1 MGLIEVL
8 QYLEEEKERL
18 LAGGADIRDL
28 YRSLAESIRT
38 LSVPFRRSFAPDS
51 GINAA
56 IDPESRKLT
65 FHKRGLQSSEGEVQ
79 DNTRRL
85 SELINN
91 VYAVRNSFLEN
102 AHFVDLR
109 EINDIRKV
117 HADIRQFLEELYMKN
132 TVWILQD
139 PNSEASVL
147 ARQKRKD
154 IEELLKE
161 RIDPFFER
169 LEQIRIDEYS
179 LRLRME
185 IRDEIGSEQNYR
197 KNAEKYD
204 ALVKDRC
211 NVLGVRDDPR
221 LVKVVLQ
228 ELEQS
233 DENLE
238 SRLREKYS
246 ESDKQAGSPSVRRRY
261 MRVLHRY
268 LARTKDVAA
277 LLPILENIYSI
288 FQPKPSLL
296 DRIRGFFARLA
307 GREQKSARRDIEYS
321 FIIGGESI
329 ERKQASLESLMGEV
343 NQLEKVLLRTR
354 DTIRTAQI
362 SKRIDSIP
370 INRIRDA
377 IDSIRGSMRRV
388 FEESFGIVQWLGK
401 KNNQDKLARLPETMQ
416 RDLNVRL
423 DAIYATIIINAERLK
438 EIHHRQGEA
447 EAFPE

>member
-1 MGLIEVL
+1 MGLTEVL
-8 QYLEEEKERL
+8 RYLDEEKERL
-18 LAGGADIRDL
+18 LAAAADIRDL

-38 LSVPFRRSFAPDS
+38 LSVPFRRSFAPNS
-51 GINAA
+51 GIDAA
-56 IDPESRKLT
+56 IDSESRKIT
-65 FHKRGLQSSEGEVQ
+65 FRKRGLQSTEGEVQ

-91 VYAVRNSFLEN
+91 VYAIRNSFLAN
-102 AHFVDLR
+102 AYLAELK
-109 EINDIRKV
+109 EIADIRKV

-197 KNAEKYD
+197 KSPEKYD
-204 ALVKDRC
+204 ALIKDRC
-211 NVLGVRDDPR
+211 VSLGVRYDPQ
-221 LVKVVLQ
+221 LAKVVLH
-228 ELEQS
+228 ELERS

-238 SRLREKYS
+238 TRLREKYS
-246 ESDKQAGSPSVRRRY
+246 QTDQQAGSPSMRRKH
-261 MRVLHRY
+261 MRILHRY
-268 LARTKDVAA
+268 LARTKDIAA
-277 LLPILENIYSI
+277 LLPILENIYFI

-296 DRIRGFFARLA
+296 DRLRGFFARLA
-307 GREQKSARRDIEYS
+307 GREEKSPRRDIEYS
-321 FIIGGESI
+321 YIIGGESI
-329 ERKQASLESLMGEV
+329 ERKQASLEALIGEV

-354 DTIRTAQI
+354 DTIRTAQTN
-362 SKRIDSIP
+362 KRIDSIS
-370 INRIRDA
+370 IDRIRDA
-377 IDSIRGSMRRV
+377 IDSIRSSMRRV

-401 KNNQDKLARLPETMQ
+401 KSNQDKLAKLPETMQ
-416 RDLNVRL
+416 RDLNVHL

-438 EIHHRQGEA
+438 EILGREPEDSQG
-447 EAFPE
+447 

>member
-8 QYLEEEKERL
+8 HYLEEEKEQL
-18 LAGGADIRDL
+18 LAGAADVRDL

-51 GINAA
+51 GIDAA
-56 IDPESRKLT
+56 IDPETRKIT
-65 FHKRGLQSSEGEVQ
+65 FHKHGLQSSEGEVQ

-91 VYAVRNSFLEN
+91 VYAVRNSFLDN
-102 AHFVDLR
+102 PHFVELK
-109 EINDIRKV
+109 EIADIRKV
-117 HADIRQFLEELYMKN
+117 HADVRQFLEDLYMKS

-197 KNAEKYD
+197 KSPEKYD
-204 ALVKDRC
+204 GLIKDRC
-211 NVLGVRDDPR
+211 NRLGVGYDPR
-221 LVKVVLQ
+221 LVKVVVK
-228 ELEQS
+228 ELERS

-238 SRLREKYS
+238 SRLRAKYA
-246 ESDKQAGSPSVRRRY
+246 ESDKPADSPSLRRKY

-277 LLPILENIYSI
+277 LLPVLENIYFI

-296 DRIRGFFARLA
+296 SRIRSFFARLA
-307 GREQKSARRDIEYS
+307 GREEKSVHRDIEYS
-321 FIIGGESI
+321 YIMGGDSI
-329 ERKQASLESLMGEV
+329 ERREASLEKLIGEV

-354 DTIRTAQI
+354 DNIRTAQI
-362 SKRIDSIP
+362 NKQINSISISKISDT
-370 INRIRDA
+370 
-377 IDSIRGSMRRV
+377 IDSIRSSMRRV
-388 FEESFGIVQWLGK
+388 FEESFGIIQWLGK
-401 KNNQDKLARLPETMQ
+401 KSNQDKLARLPESMQ
-416 RDLNVRL
+416 RDLNVHL

-438 EIHHRQGEA
+438 EIIHKQQDSRD
-447 EAFPE
+447 FSL

>member
-8 QYLEEEKERL
+8 DYLEEEKEQL
-18 LAGGADIRDL
+18 LAGAADVRDL

-51 GINAA
+51 GIDAA
-56 IDPESRKLT
+56 IDPETRKIT
-65 FHKRGLQSSEGEVQ
+65 FHKHGLQSTEGEVQ

-91 VYAVRNSFLEN
+91 VYAVRNSFLDN
-102 AHFVDLR
+102 PHFVELK
-109 EINDIRKV
+109 EIADIRKV
-117 HADIRQFLEELYMKN
+117 HAEVRQFLEDLYMKN

-185 IRDEIGSEQNYR
+185 IRDEIGSEQSYR
-197 KNAEKYD
+197 KSPEKYD
-204 ALVKDRC
+204 GLIKDRC
-211 NVLGVRDDPR
+211 NRLGVAYDPR
-221 LVKVVLQ
+221 LVKVVVK
-228 ELEQS
+228 ELERS

-238 SRLREKYS
+238 SRLRAKYA
-246 ESDKQAGSPSVRRRY
+246 ESDKPADSPSLRRKY

-277 LLPILENIYSI
+277 LLPVLENIYFI

-296 DRIRGFFARLA
+296 SRIRSFFARLA
-307 GREQKSARRDIEYS
+307 GREEKSVHRDIEYS
-321 FIIGGESI
+321 YIMGGDSI
-329 ERKQASLESLMGEV
+329 ERREASLEKLIGEV

-354 DTIRTAQI
+354 DNIRTAQI
-362 SKRIDSIP
+362 NKQINSLSISKISET
-370 INRIRDA
+370 
-377 IDSIRGSMRRV
+377 IDSIRSSMRRV
-388 FEESFGIVQWLGK
+388 FEESFGIIQWLGK
-401 KNNQDKLARLPETMQ
+401 KSNQDKLARLPEPMQ
-416 RDLNVRL
+416 RDLNVHL

-438 EIHHRQGEA
+438 EIIHKQQDSRN
-447 EAFPE
+447 FSL

>member
-1 MGLIEVL
+1 MGLSEVL

-18 LAGGADIRDL
+18 LGEAASIRDL

-38 LSVPFRRSFAPDS
+38 LSIPFRRSFAPDS

-65 FHKRGLQSSEGEVQ
+65 FHKHGLQSTEGEVQ
-79 DNTRRL
+79 NNTRRL

-91 VYAVRNSFLEN
+91 VYAIRNSFLGN
-102 AHFVDLR
+102 AHFVELK
-109 EINDIRKV
+109 EIADIRKV
-117 HADIRQFLEELYMKN
+117 HANIRQFLEELYMKN

-139 PNSEASVL
+139 PNLEASVL

-185 IRDEIGSEQNYR
+185 VRDEIGSEQNYR
-197 KNAEKYD
+197 KSPEKYD
-204 ALVKDRC
+204 GIIKDRC
-211 NVLGVRDDPR
+211 NRLGVRYDPR

-228 ELEQS
+228 DLEQS
-233 DENLE
+233 DQHLE
-238 SRLREKYS
+238 TRLREKYA
-246 ESDKQAGSPSVRRRY
+246 ESDKTADTSSRRRKY

-277 LLPILENIYSI
+277 LLPVLENIYFI

-296 DRIRGFFARLA
+296 ARIRTFFARLA
-307 GREQKSARRDIEYS
+307 GREEKIIRRDIEYS
-321 FIIGGESI
+321 YIIGGESI
-329 ERKQASLESLMGEV
+329 ERKQASVETLIGEV

-354 DTIRTAQI
+354 DTIRTAQLNKKI
-362 SKRIDSIP
+362 NSIP
-370 INRIRDA
+370 LDRIEDT
-377 IDSIRGSMRRV
+377 IDSIRSSMRRV

-401 KNNQDKLARLPETMQ
+401 KSNQDKLAKLPETMQ
-416 RDLNVRL
+416 RDLNVHL

-438 EIHHRQGEA
+438 EIVRRQEEA
-447 EAFPE
+447 KDF

>member
-1 MGLIEVL
+1 MGLTEVL
-8 QYLEEEKERL
+8 RYLDEEKERL
-18 LAGGADIRDL
+18 LAGAADIRDL

-38 LSVPFRRSFAPDS
+38 LSVPFRRSFAPNS
-51 GINAA
+51 GIDAA
-56 IDPESRKLT
+56 IDLESRKIT
-65 FHKRGLQSSEGEVQ
+65 FRKRGLQSSEGEVQ

-91 VYAVRNSFLEN
+91 VYAIRNSFLAN
-102 AHFVDLR
+102 AYFVELK
-109 EINDIRKV
+109 EIADIRKV

-139 PNSEASVL
+139 PNAEVSVL

-197 KNAEKYD
+197 KSPEKYD
-204 ALVKDRC
+204 TLIKDC
-211 NVLGVRDDPR
+211 CSSLGVRYDPQ

-246 ESDKQAGSPSVRRRY
+246 QADKQAGSPSMRRKH
-261 MRVLHRY
+261 MRILHRY
-268 LARTKDVAA
+268 LARTKDIAA
-277 LLPILENIYSI
+277 LLPILENIYFI

-296 DRIRGFFARLA
+296 DRLRGFFARLA
-307 GREQKSARRDIEYS
+307 GRVENSPRRDIEYS
-321 FIIGGESI
+321 YIIGGESI
-329 ERKQASLESLMGEV
+329 ERKQASLEALIAEV

-354 DTIRTAQI
+354 DTIRTVQI
-362 SKRIDSIP
+362 SKRIDSIS
-370 INRIRDA
+370 IDRIRDS
-377 IDSIRGSMRRV
+377 IDSIRSSMRRV
-388 FEESFGIVQWLGK
+388 FEESFGIIQWLGK
-401 KNNQDKLARLPETMQ
+401 KSNQDKLAKLPEPMQ
-416 RDLNVRL
+416 RDLNVHL
-423 DAIYATIIINAERLK
+423 DAIYATIIINSERLK
-438 EIHHRQGEA
+438 EIQGRKTGESQA
-447 EAFPE
+447 

>member
-8 QYLEEEKERL
+8 RYLEEEKERL
-18 LAGGADIRDL
+18 LAGAADIRDL

-38 LSVPFRRSFAPDS
+38 LSVPFRRSFAPNS
-51 GINAA
+51 GIEAA
-56 IDPESRKLT
+56 IDPESRKIT
-65 FHKRGLQSSEGEVQ
+65 FGKRGLQSTEGEVQ

-85 SELINN
+85 SELANN
-91 VYAVRNSFLEN
+91 VYAIRNSYLGN

-109 EINDIRKV
+109 EIADIRKV
-117 HADIRQFLEELYMKN
+117 HAEIRQFLEELYMKN

-197 KNAEKYD
+197 KSPEKYD
-204 ALVKDRC
+204 VFIKDRC
-211 NVLGVRDDPR
+211 SSLGVRFDPQ

-233 DENLE
+233 DQNLE
-238 SRLREKYS
+238 RRLREKYS
-246 ESDKQAGSPSVRRRY
+246 EAGKPAGSLSMRRKY

-268 LARTKDVAA
+268 LARTRDVAA
-277 LLPILENIYSI
+277 LLPILENIYFI

-296 DRIRGFFARLA
+296 DRIRKLFARLA
-307 GREQKSARRDIEYS
+307 GREEKSPRRDIEYS
-321 FIIGGESI
+321 YIIGKESI
-329 ERKQASLESLMGEV
+329 ERKEASLEALIGEV

-362 SKRIDSIP
+362 NKKINSISID
-370 INRIRDA
+370 RIRDT
-377 IDSIRGSMRRV
+377 IDSIRSSMRRV
-388 FEESFGIVQWLGK
+388 FEGSFGIVQWLGK
-401 KNNQDKLARLPETMQ
+401 KSNQDRLARLPETMQ
-416 RDLNVRL
+416 RDLNVHL

-438 EIHHRQGEA
+438 EILGRQEQTKESRG
-447 EAFPE
+447 

>member
-1 MGLIEVL
+1 MGLNEVL
-8 QYLEEEKERL
+8 NYLEEEKEQV
-18 LAGGADIRDL
+18 LAAAADIRDL

-51 GINAA
+51 SINAS
-56 IDPESRKLT
+56 IDPENRTIT
-65 FHKRGLQSSEGEVQ
+65 FHKPGLQSTEGEVQ

-85 SELINN
+85 GELINN
-91 VYAVRNSFLEN
+91 VYAIRNSFLGN
-102 AHFVDLR
+102 AHFVELK
-109 EINDIRKV
+109 EIADIRKV

-154 IEELLKE
+154 VEELLKE

-197 KNAEKYD
+197 KNPDKHD
-204 ALVKDRC
+204 ALIKERC
-211 NVLGVRDDPR
+211 NRLGVGYDPR

-233 DENLE
+233 DDQLE
-238 SRLREKYS
+238 GRIREKYG
-246 ESDKQAGSPSVRRRY
+246 EADKPASSPSLRRKY

-277 LLPILENIYSI
+277 LLPVLENIYFI

-296 DRIRGFFARLA
+296 ARIRAFFARLA
-307 GREQKSARRDIEYS
+307 GREEKDVRRDIEYS
-321 FIIGGESI
+321 YIIGGAAI
-329 ERKQASLESLMGEV
+329 ERKEASLETLIGEV

-362 SKRIDSIP
+362 NKKINSIS
-370 INRIRDA
+370 IEKIGDT
-377 IDSIRGSMRRV
+377 IDSIRSSMRRV
-388 FEESFGIVQWLGK
+388 FDESFGIVQWLGK
-401 KNNQDKLARLPETMQ
+401 KSNQDRLARLPEAMQ
-416 RDLNVRL
+416 RDLNVHL

-438 EIHHRQGEA
+438 EIVRKA
-447 EAFPE
+447 K

>member
-8 QYLEEEKERL
+8 HYLEEEKERL
-18 LAGGADIRDL
+18 LAGTADVRDL

-51 GINAA
+51 SINVA
-56 IDPESRKLT
+56 IDPESRKIT
-65 FHKRGLQSSEGEVQ
+65 FGKHGLQSTEGEVQ

-91 VYAVRNSFLEN
+91 VYAIRNSFLGN
-102 AHFVDLR
+102 AHFVELK
-109 EINDIRKV
+109 EIADIRKV
-117 HADIRQFLEELYMKN
+117 HADIRRFLEELYMKN

-154 IEELLKE
+154 VEELLKE

-185 IRDEIGSEQNYR
+185 IRDEIGNQQNYS
-197 KNAEKYD
+197 KSPEKYD
-204 ALVKDRC
+204 ALIKDRC
-211 NVLGVRDDPR
+211 NRLGVRFDPR
-221 LVKVVLQ
+221 LVKMVLQ
-228 ELEQS
+228 DLERS
-233 DENLE
+233 DEHLE
-238 SRLREKYS
+238 NRLREKYA
-246 ESDKQAGSPSVRRRY
+246 EADKPTDSPSLRRKY

-277 LLPILENIYSI
+277 LLPVLENVYFL
-288 FQPKPSLL
+288 FQPKPSFLA
-296 DRIRGFFARLA
+296 RVRTFFARLA
-307 GREQKSARRDIEYS
+307 GREEKSVRRDIEYS

-329 ERKQASLESLMGEV
+329 ERKEASLEKLIGEV

-362 SKRIDSIP
+362 NKRINSIS
-370 INRIRDA
+370 IDKIGDT
-377 IDSIRGSMRRV
+377 IDSVRGSMRRV
-388 FEESFGIVQWLGK
+388 FEESFGLIQWLGK
-401 KNNQDKLARLPETMQ
+401 KSNQDKLAKLPENMQ
-416 RDLNVRL
+416 RDLNVHL

-438 EIHHRQGEA
+438 EIDRKQEEPKG
-447 EAFPE
+447 PWR

>member
-8 QYLEEEKERL
+8 HYLEEEKERL
-18 LAGGADIRDL
+18 LAGAADVRDL

-51 GINAA
+51 GIDAA
-56 IDPESRKLT
+56 IDPETRKIT
-65 FHKRGLQSSEGEVQ
+65 FHKHGLQSTEGEVQ

-91 VYAVRNSFLEN
+91 VYAVRNSFLDN
-102 AHFVDLR
+102 PHFVELK
-109 EINDIRKV
+109 EIADIRKV
-117 HADIRQFLEELYMKN
+117 HADVRQFLEDLYMKN

-139 PNSEASVL
+139 PNSEASFL

-197 KNAEKYD
+197 KSPEKYD
-204 ALVKDRC
+204 GLIKDRC
-211 NVLGVRDDPR
+211 SLLGVGYDPR
-221 LVKVVLQ
+221 LVKVVLK
-228 ELEQS
+228 ELERS
-233 DENLE
+233 DEHLE
-238 SRLREKYS
+238 SRLRGKYA
-246 ESDKQAGSPSVRRRY
+246 EADKAADSPSLRRKY

-277 LLPILENIYSI
+277 LLPVLENIYFI

-296 DRIRGFFARLA
+296 ARIRSFFARMA
-307 GREQKSARRDIEYS
+307 GREEKSVHRDIQYS
-321 FIIGGESI
+321 YIIGGDSI
-329 ERKQASLESLMGEV
+329 ERKEASLEKLIGEV

-354 DTIRTAQI
+354 DNIRTAQI
-362 SKRIDSIP
+362 NKKINSISISKISDTIG
-370 INRIRDA
+370 
-377 IDSIRGSMRRV
+377 SIRSSTRRV

-401 KNNQDKLARLPETMQ
+401 KSNQDKLARLPESMQ
-416 RDLNVRL
+416 KDLNVHL
-423 DAIYATIIINAERLK
+423 DSIYATIIINTERLK
-438 EIHHRQGEA
+438 EIVHKQEDSGN
-447 EAFPE
+447 FNL